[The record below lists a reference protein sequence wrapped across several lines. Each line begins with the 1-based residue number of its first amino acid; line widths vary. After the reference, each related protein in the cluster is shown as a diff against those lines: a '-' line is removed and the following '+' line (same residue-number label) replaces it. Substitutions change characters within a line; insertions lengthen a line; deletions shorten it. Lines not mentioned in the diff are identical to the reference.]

1 MIVMALDH
9 ASAFVAEQHFSE
21 FWGTPLPDYGD
32 GLSLWTRVVSHLC
45 APGFFL
51 LMGAGMTLFARSRRA
66 RGWSEGRISRHFGV
80 RGAVLVGVDLVLV
93 FPAFVLGMLE
103 SMLREGSITAP
114 PIPGG
119 GGIPYLSPG
128 VLTALGV
135 CMMVAGLLTRLSTR
149 STAVLAVSLLL
160 LSQILLPMP
169 DNASE
174 LYPSVLRMLLIAG
187 QTGPVMISYPLL
199 PWLAVALLGMVLG
212 AGFAREPGRVM
223 RLALPL
229 GLSIL
234 GAFVVLRIAGG
245 FGTHHPIPVP
255 GWMGL
260 FTVTKY
266 PASLVFLMLSLGSN
280 LILLWAL
287 ESADRRGIRALEW
300 VRVYGRSPLFFY
312 VAHLYVYALMGMIP
326 GHTTLAVM
334 YPFWASGVLI
344 LYPACVRY
352 DRFKRAKP
360 EDSIWRLF

>member
-1 MIVMALDH
+1 
-9 ASAFVAEQHFSE
+9 
-21 FWGTPLPDYGD
+21 
-32 GLSLWTRVVSHLC
+32 
-45 APGFFL
+45 
-51 LMGAGMTLFARSRRA
+51 
-66 RGWSEGRISRHFGV
+66 
-80 RGAVLVGVDLVLV
+80 VDLVLV

-103 SMLREGSITAP
+103 SMLREGSIAAP

-135 CMMVAGLLTRLSTR
+135 CMMVAGLLTRLSPR

-160 LSQILLPMP
+160 LSQILLPVP
-169 DNASE
+169 DNAGE

-245 FGTHHPIPVP
+245 FGTHHPMPVP